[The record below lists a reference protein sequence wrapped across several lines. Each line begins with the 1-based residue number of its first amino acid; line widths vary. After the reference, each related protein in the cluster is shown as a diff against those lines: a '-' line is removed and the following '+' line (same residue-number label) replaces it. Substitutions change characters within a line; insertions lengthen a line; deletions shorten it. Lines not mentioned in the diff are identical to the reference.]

1 MYKEKLKTLLGVF
14 LISTHAGA
22 ILWVIS
28 LGRHFLEFA
37 DVVGLALII
46 MPMFALHST
55 AVVKEFLKTQ
65 AITGRGRKVNFRYA
79 FVVFLF
85 PLLFAASLAAMLLG
99 YTGGFVATVDQLKVG
114 IAAAE
119 SAFGVY
125 IGLVT
130 RDMFPDAN
138 K

>member
-1 MYKEKLKTLLGVF
+1 MYKEKLKTILGIF
-14 LISTHAGA
+14 LVSTHTGG
-22 ILWVIS
+22 ILWIIS

-37 DVVGLALII
+37 DVVSLALII
-46 MPMFALHST
+46 MPMFALHSS

-65 AITGRGRKVNFRYA
+65 ASTGRGRKVNLRYA

-99 YTGGFVATVDQLKVG
+99 YMRGFVATVDQLKVG
-114 IAAAE
+114 IGVTE

-125 IGLVT
+125 LGLVT
-130 RDMFPDAN
+130 RDMFPDSN

>member
-1 MYKEKLKTLLGVF
+1 MYKERLKSILGIF
-14 LISTHAGA
+14 LVSTHAGA

-37 DVVGLALII
+37 DVVSLALII
-46 MPMFALHST
+46 MPMFTLHST
-55 AVVKEFLKTQ
+55 TVVKEFLKTQ
-65 AITGRGRKVNFRYA
+65 ASTGRGRKVNLRYA

-85 PLLFAASLAAMLLG
+85 PLLFAGSLASMLVG
-99 YTGGFVATVDQLKVG
+99 YMGGFVATVDQLKVG
-114 IAAAE
+114 IGVTE

-125 IGLVT
+125 LGLVT
-130 RDMFPDAN
+130 RDIFRDVN